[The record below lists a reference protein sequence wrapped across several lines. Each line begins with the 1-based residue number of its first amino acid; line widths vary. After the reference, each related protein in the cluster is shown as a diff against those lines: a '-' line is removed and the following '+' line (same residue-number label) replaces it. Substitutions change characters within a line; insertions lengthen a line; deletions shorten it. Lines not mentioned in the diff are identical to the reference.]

1 MNVNRVIEEIV
12 EHRDI
17 AIPIWKTLD
26 VQPEELSEGKFIDIN
41 EESSYDQKN
50 EDVLEKVTSAKNLI
64 LKILEIL

>member
-1 MNVNRVIEEIV
+1 M
-12 EHRDI
+12 
-17 AIPIWKTLD
+17 
-26 VQPEELSEGKFIDIN
+26 QPEELSEGKFIDIN